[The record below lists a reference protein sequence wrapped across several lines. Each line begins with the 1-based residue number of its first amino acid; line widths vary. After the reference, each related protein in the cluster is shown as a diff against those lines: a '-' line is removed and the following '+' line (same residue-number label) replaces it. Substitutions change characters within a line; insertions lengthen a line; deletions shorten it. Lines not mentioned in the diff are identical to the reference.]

1 MACLKLHSLLQTV
14 LCLSW
19 EEVCFLLGRLG
30 APLRPASSGSD
41 PGNEALLSPLVPIV
55 RALLD
60 QHADQDTLQKM
71 LPNLPPTNGSPS
83 FAQDLHNYCSTA
95 EWQHFYQNDVSTLTH
110 RHAVRCLLQRGVYD
124 KLGSYVSVCY
134 HERVLFYLFWM

>member
-30 APLRPASSGSD
+30 VPLWPANCGSD
-41 PGNEALLSPLVPIV
+41 PGAEALLSPLVPII

-60 QHADQDTLQKM
+60 QHADRTTLQKM
-71 LPNLPPTNGSPS
+71 LPNLPATNGSSS
-83 FAQDLHNYCSTA
+83 FAQDLQNYCSTA
-95 EWQHFYQNDVSTLTH
+95 EWQQFYQNHVSTARSPLSLSLTH
-110 RHAVRCLLQRGVYD
+110 THTHTHTHSLLLADTWLDCLPYD
-124 KLGSYVSVCY
+124 
-134 HERVLFYLFWM
+134 